1 MHHFGRTVGP
11 AQVVIA
17 PGSFHVRFV
26 VEALEAIERKAVG
39 QLLNAWSFADLLDR
53 LGTVPEKRV
62 EFLQESVGAA
72 RKLDPGIHIGQQ
84 AERIVP
90 FAALVVGRIDQQPSL
105 GVEGLPPLLSQT
117 VQLSGQLTVAHAASH
132 DGCAETTE
140 REVQGVGD
148 GMYYASAKELL
159 PVLASQ
165 VSIHVTQR
173 PVPVDVR
180 DVQLA
185 EVSQKGVCEGA
196 SLMEEAVGA
205 LGHPITDRQVALLL
219 ADGEQRVGQLN
230 CPIRE
235 DGGDQ

>member
-1 MHHFGRTVGP
+1 M
-11 AQVVIA
+11 
-17 PGSFHVRFV
+17 
-26 VEALEAIERKAVG
+26 AV
-39 QLLNAWSFADLLDR
+39 QR
-53 LGTVPEKRV
+53 
-62 EFLQESVGAA
+62 
-72 RKLDPGIHIGQQ
+72 
-84 AERIVP
+84 
-90 FAALVVGRIDQQPSL
+90 QPK
-105 GVEGLPPLLSQT
+105 
-117 VQLSGQLTVAHAASH
+117 
-132 DGCAETTE
+132 
-140 REVQGVGD
+140 REVQRVGD

-196 SLMEEAVGA
+196 SLMKEAVGA

-235 DGGDQ
+235 HGRDQRQLRAIDVPHGADVENKRARVGPERALIRGK